1 MIIEKLIT
9 GGPNSG
15 NMGYEELIFRAIR
28 MTRIP
33 YLFREFIQK
42 RRVTIVLYHDL
53 DPQLADN
60 HFSVLKKLYNV
71 ISLDDYVNARKSGRM
86 NQLPPKS
93 LIITFDDGHKS
104 NFLLGPVIKK
114 HKIPASI
121 FLCSGIIDTNQQFWW
136 NCPQL
141 DHDDIQKLKE
151 CSDVERIKL
160 LALQGYKAQTESADR
175 EALSHE
181 EIMKMASGGLVNFQS
196 HTVTHVCLP
205 RCSNEKAALEIFDS
219 KRNLEND
226 YGFRISS
233 LSFPNGDY
241 SDRDIEL
248 VKSAGY
254 ECAITVDP
262 GFNDGSSDLFALKR
276 FCLSDSCNTDELIVK
291 ASGFWGFLRAIVSG
305 QSYGY
310 QEANERS

>member
-1 MIIEKLIT
+1 
-9 GGPNSG
+9 
-15 NMGYEELIFRAIR
+15 MGYEEMVFRAIR
-28 MTRIP
+28 MTGIP

-53 DPQLADN
+53 DPLLADN
-60 HFSVLKKLYNV
+60 HFSVLKRLYNV
-71 ISLDDYVNARKSGRM
+71 ISLDDYINARKSGHMDR
-86 NQLPPKS
+86 LPPKS

-104 NFLLGPVIKK
+104 NFLLDPVIKK
-114 HKIPASI
+114 HKIHVSI

-141 DHDDIQKLKE
+141 HQDDIQKLKE
-151 CSDVERIKL
+151 CSDVERTEIL
-160 LALQGYKAQTESADR
+160 TLQGYGARADSADR

-181 EIMKMASGGLVNFQS
+181 EIMEMASVGLVNFQS

-205 RCSNEKAALEIFDS
+205 RCSNEKAAEEIFDS
-219 KRNLEND
+219 KRDLEND
-226 YGFRISS
+226 YGFCISS

-248 VKSAGY
+248 VRSAGY

-262 GFNDGSSDLFALKR
+262 GFNDGGSDLFALKR
-276 FCLSDSCNTDELIVK
+276 FCLSDSGNTDELIVK
-291 ASGFWGFLRAIVSG
+291 ASGFWGFLRALVSG

-310 QEANERS
+310 QEANGRL